1 MENLKKKIVLT
12 GGGTGGHIYPNLAL
26 VPDLKDADFDVVY
39 VGGKGETLESRLAK
53 SADIEYY
60 GLPTVKLVRGLSLKS
75 VVGNLKIPFVLTKSF
90 VESKKLLK
98 TLRPDLIFAK
108 GGFAS
113 LPLVLAHGKIPLV
126 CHESDLTLGLAN
138 KIGKIV
144 GAEILTA
151 HPKTKGFYA
160 GMPLRRDIFDADP
173 ISARKKLNIPPG
185 DKVLLIVGGSSGAMT
200 LNKAVQDN
208 LDKLTKKYTVI
219 HVYGKKSGYEP
230 KKTFRYIPI
239 PYADNMGELYSVA
252 DVVVS
257 RAGATAVHE
266 LSALMKRVLFVPLP
280 KGISRGDQLDNAVLA
295 KEYGGRV
302 LYESELKAFCR
313 EIDKTLSLPPMKAIS
328 LDSNGKILSIIR
340 DSISRGEL
348 CKNKKP

>member
-1 MENLKKKIVLT
+1 MEKSKTVILT

-26 VPDLKDADFDVVY
+26 VPDLKDAGFDVVY

-60 GLPTVKLVRGLSLKS
+60 GLPTVKLVRGLSIKA
-75 VVGNLKIPFVLTKSF
+75 VGNNLKIPFVLTRSV
-90 VESKKLLK
+90 VEGRKLLK
-98 TLRPDLIFAK
+98 TLHPDLIFAK

-113 LPLVLAHGKIPLV
+113 LPLVLAHGKIPLL

-144 GAEILTA
+144 GGKILTA
-151 HPKTKGFYA
+151 NPKTEGVYV
-160 GMPLRRDIFDADP
+160 GMPLREDLFETDQA
-173 ISARKKLNIPPG
+173 SARKKLNIPLD
-185 DKVLLIVGGSSGAMT
+185 DKVLLVVGGSSGANV
-200 LNKAVQDN
+200 LNKAVKDN

-219 HVYGKKSGYEP
+219 HVYGKKSED
-230 KKTFRYIPI
+230 KFLKTQRYIPL
-239 PYADNMGELYSVA
+239 PYADNMGELYAVSN
-252 DVVVS
+252 VVVS
-257 RAGATAVHE
+257 RGGATAVHE
-266 LSALMKRVLFVPLP
+266 LAALKKRALFVPLP
-280 KGISRGDQLDNAVLA
+280 KGVSRGDQLDNVLFA

-313 EIDKTLSLPPMKAIS
+313 EIDKTLSSPPMIPMS
-328 LDSNGKILSIIR
+328 LDTNGKIVEIIR